1 MKGRHNRIIPV
12 FAAVLAAALSSAT
25 LASCSPHLGWG
36 LVLWS
41 SPKGP
46 LPAGSIVP
54 VYIKSNI
61 EKLYVVGVPKTS
73 MKIELPLW
81 QIELFSSRWK
91 AADRR
96 KQIGQYMSL
105 YMVAARDGL
114 PIRESPNNDSSR
126 VYRLREGQSVKI
138 LAKVDG
144 AAVTTGGQDLP
155 GDWYQ
160 VITDDGTSGY
170 VFSYAMRI
178 FDETKEGPPSIA
190 EATDAASAQV
200 DMIFS
205 RAWRPEYFQKMIDDQ
220 RVNLDLFT
228 LRYGLFA
235 DSVGHQIRIE
245 LPTVSKV
252 FNYSSISQDGTTF
265 SFEGTPL
272 KIRIDTP
279 NRIVA
284 TWTPGAAAAQTA
296 GQVASPQASAQAASP
311 QGGASQPAAA
321 PNRAGAAPAQAAP
334 TQAAVAQT
342 TAGVQASPQGS
353 AAATAAPATAAPA
366 TAALTQQPG
375 SGGSPGG
382 ASGAQGAPSPF
393 ASITNPGMDGS
404 AVFVELPVDPRDTI
418 REEQIREQHL
428 LDAFVAHGSQWK
440 SPDAGRLLLFRSGGF
455 TWAGHDKLPAGFLP
469 DGAGDTGQIAFRL
482 YLDPGLADWDGA
494 FSMRFD
500 AGNSTEVN
508 LLYRFTPEGLDLAPA
523 APLAPGLTV
532 TAADPRFA
540 PAAFVSA
547 RQ

>member
-1 MKGRHNRIIPV
+1 MKGRHNRLV
-12 FAAVLAAALSSAT
+12 LVLAAALAAALSSAT

-41 SPKGP
+41 SPQGS

-54 VYIKSNI
+54 VYIRSNI
-61 EKLYVVGVPKTS
+61 EKLYVVGVPRTS
-73 MKIELPLW
+73 TKVELPLW
-81 QIELFSSRWK
+81 QIELFSSRGK
-91 AADRR
+91 AVERR
-96 KQIGQYMSL
+96 KQIGPYMSL

-114 PIRESPNNDSSR
+114 PIRESPNNDSAR
-126 VYRLREGQSVKI
+126 VYRIKEGQSVKI
-138 LAKVDG
+138 LAKVPG
-144 AAVTTGGQDLP
+144 AAVTTGAETLP

-160 VITDDGTSGY
+160 VIADDGTSGY

-178 FDETKEGPPSIA
+178 YDETKEGPPSVA
-190 EATDAASAQV
+190 ATTNAASAQV

-220 RVNLDLFT
+220 RVDLDLFT

-245 LPTVSKV
+245 LPTVSQV

-272 KIRIDTP
+272 KIRIDAP
-279 NRIVA
+279 GRIVA
-284 TWTPGAAAAQTA
+284 TWTPGADALAAAAQ
-296 GQVASPQASAQAASP
+296 P
-311 QGGASQPAAA
+311 
-321 PNRAGAAPAQAAP
+321 AAPAPPPAASTPQSSPPPAAPAPAVQSGGGPPGAGAGAQDQAAQTPQAAP
-334 TQAAVAQT
+334 SQSP
-342 TAGVQASPQGS
+342 ASPASTQG
-353 AAATAAPATAAPA
+353 AATQTV
-366 TAALTQQPG
+366 
-375 SGGSPGG
+375 SS
-382 ASGAQGAPSPF
+382 
-393 ASITNPGMDGS
+393 NPGTNGS
-404 AVFVELPVDPRDTI
+404 AVFVELPVDPRNTI

-455 TWAGHDKLPAGFLP
+455 TWTGRDKLPPGFLP
-469 DGAGDTGQIAFRL
+469 DGAGDTGKIAFRL

-500 AGNSTEVN
+500 AGSSAEVDM
-508 LLYRFTPEGLDLAPA
+508 LYRFTPEGLDLAPA
-523 APLAPGLTV
+523 APLSPGLTV
-532 TAADPRFA
+532 TAADPRFE

-547 RQ
+547 HQ